1 MASCVFRQCARVC
14 RRQHRQRMAA
24 EAGDPHAGGA
34 QRKRQRAA
42 IFADWLLATFGRDAL
57 NQGSGKPLP

>member
-1 MASCVFRQCARVC
+1 
-14 RRQHRQRMAA
+14 MAA

-42 IFADWLLATFGRDAL
+42 IFADWLLAMFGRDAL
-57 NQGSGKPLP
+57 NRGSGKAFP